1 MRINPGLPNA
11 VVRTSGEVYRDGKEL
26 KQGLNI
32 TVTDDTFDEW
42 KQGYRCAAPPHGCLA
57 AQREAFPEKCIEP
70 YCNFNLK
77 RDLSSWL
84 EFAYRGEVELWP
96 DRDDYDPEREEFQRR
111 TGVWL
116 PGDSV

>member
-11 VVRTSGEVYRDGKEL
+11 VVRTSGEVWNEGGEL
-26 KQGLNI
+26 RMGLNI
-32 TVTDDTFDEW
+32 TVGDDTFEEW

-77 RDLSSWL
+77 RDLADWL
-84 EFAYRGEVELWP
+84 RFAYQGEVELWP
-96 DRDDYDPEREEFQRR
+96 EMDEGDPEREAFDRR
-111 TGVWL
+111 IWL
-116 PGDSV
+116 PGDRH